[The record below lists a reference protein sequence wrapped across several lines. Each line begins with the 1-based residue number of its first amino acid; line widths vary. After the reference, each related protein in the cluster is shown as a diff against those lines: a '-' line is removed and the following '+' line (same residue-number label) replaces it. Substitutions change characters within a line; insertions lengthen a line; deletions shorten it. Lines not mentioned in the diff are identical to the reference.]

1 MAQEINNN
9 EIDIRKI
16 CRDVLAH
23 WWWFVVGVVLC
34 CGLGVL
40 YMVGTTHRL
49 TTQGAIMLRQKGDE
63 SLTGQLES
71 LSMLGLGNNGA
82 ASDEV
87 VVLRSRDLMHQAL
100 DALDLW
106 NTYYV
111 KDGMRWVGEYPAH
124 TFTVEPVVITEK
136 ARKRGS
142 YKVTVKV
149 LGNGYKI
156 KVKQGKLHRSTTK
169 VADLK
174 EPIETCVGTLRITQ
188 NRPIQED
195 RTEYRTVCTPKPV
208 VVDQYRAAVNIALE
222 KKESNIINLTTTS
235 DIPGRDVALLNKLI
249 EQYNL
254 NTIVDKNIIATNT
267 AAFIEERLSI
277 ISRELS
283 DAEDA
288 VAAYKTKNN
297 LTDLSEEA
305 KIFLQANSDEQKE
318 LADVETQLNL
328 VNYIEDFL
336 KDDTKR
342 FSLIPANI
350 GITDASPTSFIGEY
364 NTLLLQRMRV
374 LRTATE
380 NNPVVEQLNEQ
391 LLSMRQNIVA
401 SIASVRES
409 LTITRDGLR
418 QRDSRFNA
426 RIKSVPNQERQYVQ
440 IKRQQELKEEIYLFL
455 YQKREENAL
464 MLAAT
469 ATPAKIVDIPKVDTD
484 SGQPKRKIVLL
495 LCIILGLGIPAGI
508 LYIWSMFNDKIG
520 DAKEYESLVHTAFAG
535 QIVENSRGKHI
546 AINEGESTVSA
557 ELFRLLRTNLRFI
570 LPAGVQHPVIL
581 VTSCINGEG
590 KSYIATNI
598 ALSLALLNK
607 KVVLVG
613 LDIRKPML
621 AKYFE
626 LSNKGCLT
634 SYLADDSFAIDDTI
648 QSSLAHKNLDIIP
661 AGVIPPNPAELLQTE
676 RLDMLFAELRKRYDY
691 IIVDTA
697 PVAMVSDTF
706 LLDRISDM
714 TLFVSRAN
722 YTPREMIDFIN
733 QITEQKRLKH
743 IACVFNGV
751 KNAKAGYGY
760 GYGYGYGNTKK

>member
-1 MAQEINNN
+1 
-9 EIDIRKI
+9 
-16 CRDVLAH
+16 
-23 WWWFVVGVVLC
+23 
-34 CGLGVL
+34 
-40 YMVGTTHRL
+40 
-49 TTQGAIMLRQKGDE
+49 
-63 SLTGQLES
+63 
-71 LSMLGLGNNGA
+71 
-82 ASDEV
+82 
-87 VVLRSRDLMHQAL
+87 
-100 DALDLW
+100 
-106 NTYYV
+106 
-111 KDGMRWVGEYPAH
+111 
-124 TFTVEPVVITEK
+124 
-136 ARKRGS
+136 
-142 YKVTVKV
+142 
-149 LGNGYKI
+149 
-156 KVKQGKLHRSTTK
+156 
-169 VADLK
+169 
-174 EPIETCVGTLRITQ
+174 
-188 NRPIQED
+188 
-195 RTEYRTVCTPKPV
+195 
-208 VVDQYRAAVNIALE
+208 
-222 KKESNIINLTTTS
+222 
-235 DIPGRDVALLNKLI
+235 
-249 EQYNL
+249 
-254 NTIVDKNIIATNT
+254 
-267 AAFIEERLSI
+267 
-277 ISRELS
+277 
-283 DAEDA
+283 
-288 VAAYKTKNN
+288 
-297 LTDLSEEA
+297 
-305 KIFLQANSDEQKE
+305 
-318 LADVETQLNL
+318 
-328 VNYIEDFL
+328 
-336 KDDTKR
+336 
-342 FSLIPANI
+342 
-350 GITDASPTSFIGEY
+350 
-364 NTLLLQRMRV
+364 
-374 LRTATE
+374 
-380 NNPVVEQLNEQ
+380 
-391 LLSMRQNIVA
+391 MRQNIVA

-648 QSSLAHKNLDIIP
+648 QSSPAHKNLDIIP